1 MYVLGTTWVAE
12 MENLESWN
20 DEYRG
25 MLRIP
30 DHACSP
36 AVRVCVVVVAQLDD
50 ERVLADVGGDALEL
64 EGLEA
69 GPTKEGGVGGCKF
82 PEGLGDVLVGIATG
96 SSRGFHLRL
105 SVLADG
111 SVRGPVDLL
120 AVL

>member
-20 DEYRG
+20 DEYRE
-25 MLRIP
+25 MLHRP

-36 AVRVCVVVVAQLDD
+36 AVRVGVVVVAQLDD
-50 ERVLADVGGDALEL
+50 EGVLADVGGDALEL

-82 PEGLGDVLVGIATG
+82 PEGLGNVLVGIATG

>member
-1 MYVLGTTWVAE
+1 MMNIGECSCV
-12 MENLESWN
+12 
-20 DEYRG
+20 
-25 MLRIP
+25 P

-82 PEGLGDVLVGIATG
+82 PEGLGNVLVGIATG
-96 SSRGFHLRL
+96 SSRGLLHLRL
-105 SVLADG
+105 SVFADG